1 MKKMK
6 KIKLIGR
13 ERALYITF
21 YVFIGGSMRIAII
34 SGEYPSEKAG
44 GIGSVVYDL
53 CKEFDRMNIE
63 YTVLCTK
70 KFERKTDKAVFLNA
84 WGVHPL
90 PDITFGLSFKKF
102 LRKKKDN
109 WDIFHFHL
117 PSALGPLL
125 FSKDLKDKT
134 LVTFHTTA
142 EGYNKYVYQ
151 KLPFKYLNWNEKILK
166 LGYIKTFTF
175 LEKIALSNTTNV
187 TAVSQGIREEL
198 NSFYRVDEVKVVN
211 NGIDVSKLH
220 APITSEEKDKPLILY
235 VGRLVAQKGIFL
247 GIEALSRIKKD
258 FDFLIV
264 GRGPLRN
271 KLEEYSRKKCV
282 PVKFLG
288 YVKTEELYRIYS
300 KSDILLM
307 PSFYE
312 GLPIV
317 GIEGAGSGLPIAAF
331 DGARVEDIVC
341 EKNKELIVRTGDVKA
356 LSESI
361 EYLLD
366 NEYERKNIG
375 KKNRENVLKN
385 FNSKK
390 MAKEYI
396 KIYEEMM
403 I

>member
-1 MKKMK
+1 
-6 KIKLIGR
+6 
-13 ERALYITF
+13 
-21 YVFIGGSMRIAII
+21 MRVAII

-53 CKEFDRMNIE
+53 CKEFDIMNIE
-63 YTVLCTK
+63 YTIFCTK
-70 KFERKTDKAVFLNA
+70 KFERTTDKAVFMNA
-84 WGVHPL
+84 WGVHPVL
-90 PDITFGLSFKKF
+90 DITFGLSFKKF
-102 LRKKKDN
+102 LRKEKNN

-117 PSALGPLL
+117 PNARGPLL

-142 EGYNKYVYQ
+142 EGYNRYVYQ
-151 KLPFKYLNWNEKILK
+151 KLSFRYLNWNEKILK
-166 LGYIKTFTF
+166 LRYIKIATF
-175 LEKIALSNTTNV
+175 LEKIALSNATNV
-187 TAVSQGIREEL
+187 TAVSQGVEEEL
-198 NSFYRVDEVKVVN
+198 NSFYGIDKVKVVN

-220 APITSEEKDKPLILY
+220 APSTSEEKDKPVILY

-271 KLEEYSRKKCV
+271 KLEEYSRKKEV
-282 PVKFLG
+282 PAKFLG
-288 YVKTEELYRIYS
+288 FVDTKELYSLYS
-300 KSDILLM
+300 RSDILLM

-312 GLPIV
+312 GLPTV
-317 GIEGAGSGLPIAAF
+317 GIEGAGSGSPIVAF
-331 DGARVEDIVC
+331 EGARVEDIVC
-341 EKNKELIVRTGDVKA
+341 EKNKELIARTGDIKA
-356 LSESI
+356 LHKSL

-366 NEYERKNIG
+366 NEGERKSIG

-385 FNSKK
+385 FNSEK

-396 KIYEEMM
+396 KIYEEVLV
-403 I
+403 